1 MFENREIVLALFY
14 IMKETKVLLL
24 LNYSDMLLPLES
36 KGSFGGWRL
45 DLLCGGINFKFVGC
59 WWLVQLLID
68 RGI

>member
-45 DLLCGGINFKFVGC
+45 DLLCGGINLWVVGG
-59 WWLVQLLID
+59 WFNF
-68 RGI
+68 